1 MQTGP
6 YRITKGVA
14 LLLAG
19 TMLASP
25 LLAEEAAPAEEIVV
39 TALKRGNV
47 QLQDVPT
54 SIAVVGQQQLEARG
68 VAEFADFARSVAGL
82 NFVDSGAGDKRY
94 IIRGIN
100 AAGEAQTAL
109 YYDNIPMT
117 GIGGAATSFGD
128 RQPDL
133 QLYDVQ
139 QIEVLR
145 GPQGT
150 LYGSNS
156 QAGVIRF
163 VTNKARVDR
172 FEGSAQGEL
181 STTRD
186 GGTNYGIRGMVNVPI
201 VQDVLAIRAVGY
213 SEDYSGWV
221 DNVYR
226 NEKDFND
233 TKRDGAR
240 VSVTFKPDEQTNIVG
255 QYFYQNLRTGGRAYT
270 RPYDV
275 TIGDNFFPAIGR
287 RATSQIGRET
297 RSDKINIFA
306 LTADRDLDWSTV
318 TIAGSY
324 FKRDVLDYVD
334 NGPSFR
340 YFEYL
345 QRIGEFPPVTVPI
358 GSLSYSPQKSKMW
371 TIEARMATKFDGP
384 LNGVGGIF
392 YSNRDND
399 FETNTTVVDPISG
412 RPDFSQ
418 PLISRRNFFDKTKDF
433 AVFGELTYDITE
445 QLSVTG
451 GARWFR
457 TKRDLVANTIVPFFG
472 LGAPGTT
479 SAKAKNED
487 VIFKGLV
494 SYKVTSDVLLY
505 AQYAEGYRSGG
516 TNASSFSGVPP
527 QYDPDTTANYEIGAK
542 TSWAGGDVVFNVAAY
557 RIDLKGLQSEQRFG
571 PGGAF
576 SGVGNIPGTAA
587 RSKGVEADLLV
598 KPAPGLTVQ
607 FAGNYTD
614 AKLAKDVPSL
624 GAAAL
629 KGSNLAYV
637 PKYNLSL
644 SADQA
649 FAISD
654 KVDASVGFSASRTG
668 KIETTYYT
676 EFNQPSR
683 GYTLVDTRAR
693 ISWDQFKLDLFIN
706 NLFDKAAE
714 LTVFNTINDPHVVL
728 ANRPRTVGARLG
740 IDF

>member
-1 MQTGP
+1 
-6 YRITKGVA
+6 
-14 LLLAG
+14 
-19 TMLASP
+19 
-25 LLAEEAAPAEEIVV
+25 
-39 TALKRGNV
+39 
-47 QLQDVPT
+47 
-54 SIAVVGQQQLEARG
+54 
-68 VAEFADFARSVAGL
+68 
-82 NFVDSGAGDKRY
+82 
-94 IIRGIN
+94 
-100 AAGEAQTAL
+100 
-109 YYDNIPMT
+109 
-117 GIGGAATSFGD
+117 
-128 RQPDL
+128 
-133 QLYDVQ
+133 
-139 QIEVLR
+139 
-145 GPQGT
+145 
-150 LYGSNS
+150 
-156 QAGVIRF
+156 
-163 VTNKARVDR
+163 
-172 FEGSAQGEL
+172 
-181 STTRD
+181 
-186 GGTNYGIRGMVNVPI
+186 
-201 VQDVLAIRAVGY
+201 
-213 SEDYSGWV
+213 
-221 DNVYR
+221 
-226 NEKDFND
+226 
-233 TKRDGAR
+233 
-240 VSVTFKPDEQTNIVG
+240 
-255 QYFYQNLRTGGRAYT
+255 
-270 RPYDV
+270 
-275 TIGDNFFPAIGR
+275 
-287 RATSQIGRET
+287 
-297 RSDKINIFA
+297 
-306 LTADRDLDWSTV
+306 
-318 TIAGSY
+318 
-324 FKRDVLDYVD
+324 
-334 NGPSFR
+334 
-340 YFEYL
+340 
-345 QRIGEFPPVTVPI
+345 VTVPI